1 MFDQEIFWPLEEV
14 SNQSSRFSAKSRW
27 SQKGE
32 WTLGSEEFSAHREV
46 LIAIS
51 SLIRAGRSEAALSI
65 LDHELGGGL

>member
-1 MFDQEIFWPLEEV
+1 MT
-14 SNQSSRFSAKSRW
+14 RW
-27 SQKGE
+27 VALDLMDRGVQGE

>member
-32 WTLGSEEFSAHREV
+32 WTLGD
-46 LIAIS
+46 L
-51 SLIRAGRSEAALSI
+51 
-65 LDHELGGGL
+65 